1 MESEINF
8 NDDVKKALDVVRR
21 GGVILYPTDT
31 VWGLGCDAT
40 NPQAVEKLFSIK
52 RRRDGKSMLSLV
64 DSLATLERT
73 VDVVP
78 EVAYQLIEAAVD
90 PITIIYDKVIG
101 LAPALLAEDGSA
113 GIRITEEKFSN
124 ALCRRM
130 RRPLVSTSANIS
142 GKPTPRFFNEID
154 PEIVKAADYVVSYR
168 RDDRTPRRPS
178 AIIKLSDG
186 GLFKIIR

>member
-1 MESEINF
+1 METEISF
-8 NDDVKKALDVVRR
+8 NDDVKNALAAIRR

-31 VWGLGCDAT
+31 VWGLGCDAS
-40 NPQAVEKLFSIK
+40 NPEAVEKIFSIK

-73 VDVVP
+73 VDEVP

-90 PITIIYDKVIG
+90 PMTIIYDKVPG

-124 ALCRRM
+124 ALCRRL
-130 RRPLVSTSANIS
+130 RGPLVSTSANIS
-142 GKPTPRFFNEID
+142 GKRTPRFFDEID
-154 PEIVKAADYVVSYR
+154 PEVIKAVDYVVSYR
-168 RDDRTPRRPS
+168 RDDRTPHRPS
-178 AIIKLSDG
+178 AIIKLSSG
-186 GLFKIIR
+186 GEFKIIR